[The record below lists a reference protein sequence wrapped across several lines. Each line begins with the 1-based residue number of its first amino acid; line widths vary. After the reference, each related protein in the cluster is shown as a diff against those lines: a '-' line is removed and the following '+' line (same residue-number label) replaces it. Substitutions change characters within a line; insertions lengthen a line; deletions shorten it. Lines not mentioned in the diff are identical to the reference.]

1 MLEKVSV
8 SRTTFSTSAYR
19 ETTYCPLGSR
29 WIRSL
34 VAERLV
40 EGVGA
45 LDHFRRGPLE
55 AGERIRRDVRHHGD
69 HSAAEYPRGASW
81 LESGRCEVVPI
92 VWDVLSAIAARES
105 GADVVYLAGGAV
117 SVTSALPD
125 LGLLS
130 VERMVGLASDIAARA
145 GTSLVVDA
153 DSGFGGAPVLVQ
165 LCETLA
171 RTGAVGIV
179 LGDDEA
185 PGHMSSRPGTLDQGA
200 MARRLE
206 LARRA
211 SEGALRIVARMSL
224 EPEEPLESA
233 LRRIRP
239 YVEAGA
245 DGVMVRGA
253 RSREE
258 LWEIAAAT
266 REAGGAAVGVVFRP
280 PATGYFAT
288 PEAAQEAGFA
298 AIIVGAPQYAV
309 YPHLRTLYDATMRGD
324 VWCEHVTGV
333 IRRTMERHPRR
344 PANLQAR
351 DAWLVRGARL
361 ADRTASRGRRAA
373 GHRGFRVDRRPELTV
388 RARWRTLPLRAERSS
403 RVCESSITAPY
414 PQHVRR
420 AEVDPNERRRGALL
434 EGPLTDLNRRVKA
447 G

>member
-1 MLEKVSV
+1 M
-8 SRTTFSTSAYR
+8 
-19 ETTYCPLGSR
+19 
-29 WIRSL
+29 
-34 VAERLV
+34 
-40 EGVGA
+40 
-45 LDHFRRGPLE
+45 
-55 AGERIRRDVRHHGD
+55 
-69 HSAAEYPRGASW
+69 
-81 LESGRCEVVPI
+81 
-92 VWDVLSAIAARES
+92 
-105 GADVVYLAGGAV
+105 

-125 LGLLS
+125 LGLIS

-145 GTSLVVDA
+145 GASLVVDA
-153 DSGFGGAPVLVQ
+153 DSGFGGPPVLVQ

-324 VWCEHVTGV
+324 VWCEQV
-333 IRRTMERHPRR
+333 
-344 PANLQAR
+344 
-351 DAWLVRGARL
+351 
-361 ADRTASRGRRAA
+361 TASSGEPWNYIRVDQPIFKPETLGSFAELVSLIEQRAA
-373 GHRGFRVDRRPELTV
+373 V
-388 RARWRTLPLRAERSS
+388 AEQQVIVVS
-403 RVCESSITAPY
+403 ESIDAP
-414 PQHVRR
+414 
-420 AEVDPNERRRGALL
+420 N
-434 EGPLTDLNRRVKA
+434 
-447 G
+447 